1 MRKSTLFLLYVS
13 VLLIITF
20 LQQEFVLLPELQN
33 LDIVGEDTRAQMLER
48 YHRMRWIS
56 FLLAPFLLL
65 LRLPLVTLCL
75 FIGSFFFAEMNG
87 MEITTLF
94 RDGKTYAII
103 PSMKR
108 MQEMP
113 TQESINYLNL
123 TDEVVEKNKIKEV
136 GKETIL
142 GKECTTYSLEVSQMG
157 QTAKMTVCV
166 WEGYP
171 MKAITDAMGSVITV
185 KVLEFTEG
193 PVDPSLFELPNY

>member
-1 MRKSTLFLLYVS
+1 
-13 VLLIITF
+13 
-20 LQQEFVLLPELQN
+20 
-33 LDIVGEDTRAQMLER
+33 
-48 YHRMRWIS
+48 
-56 FLLAPFLLL
+56 
-65 LRLPLVTLCL
+65 
-75 FIGSFFFAEMNG
+75 MNG

-157 QTAKMTVCV
+157 QTAKMTVSV

-193 PVDPSLFELPNY
+193 PVDSSLFDLPNY

>member
-1 MRKSTLFLLYVS
+1 MIMKRLFT
-13 VLLIITF
+13 LLIALT
-20 LQQEFVLLPELQN
+20 
-33 LDIVGEDTRAQMLER
+33 AM
-48 YHRMRWIS
+48 S
-56 FLLAPFLLL
+56 
-65 LRLPLVTLCL
+65 VTLEAQEAPKKYGIKSGNVKTETEMMGQKMISMSWFDDYGAL
-75 FIGSFFFAEMNG
+75 EASKTEMNG

>member
-1 MRKSTLFLLYVS
+1 MKRLFT
-13 VLLIITF
+13 LLIALT
-20 LQQEFVLLPELQN
+20 
-33 LDIVGEDTRAQMLER
+33 AM
-48 YHRMRWIS
+48 S
-56 FLLAPFLLL
+56 
-65 LRLPLVTLCL
+65 VTLEAQEAPKKYGIKSGNAKTETEMMGQKMISMSWFDDYGAL
-75 FIGSFFFAEMNG
+75 EASKTEMNG

-157 QTAKMTVCV
+157 QTAKMTVSV

-171 MKAITDAMGSVITV
+171 MKAITDAMGSTVTV